1 MLLKIFT
8 LVNALIA
15 GALFIGAALMFGFI
29 LLMGRLSRLHLLRRK
44 PEIWNA
50 GDPAFAAAM
59 KVAQLLRV
67 PVDRLRPKD
76 RLVADLRLDHYQV
89 VEVID
94 EVDDQP
100 AAAKFLKAL
109 HERTVAALGM
119 LMSGIGDW

>member
-1 MLLKIFT
+1 MLLSLFT
-8 LVNALIA
+8 LDNALML
-15 GALFIGAALMFGFI
+15 GALVIGPALMFGFI
-29 LLMGRLSRLHLLRRK
+29 LLMSRLSRAHLMRRK

-50 GDPAFAAAM
+50 SDPAFVAAT
-59 KVAQLLRV
+59 KVANLLSV

-100 AAAKFLKAL
+100 AAARFLKAL
-109 HERTVAALGM
+109 HERTLADLGM